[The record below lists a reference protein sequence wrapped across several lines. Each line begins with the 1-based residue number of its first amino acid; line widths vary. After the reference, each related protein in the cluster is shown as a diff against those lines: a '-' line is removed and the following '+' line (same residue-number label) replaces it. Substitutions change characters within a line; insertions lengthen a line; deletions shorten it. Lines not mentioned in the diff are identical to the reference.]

1 MKRILFFSILLA
13 LILVSI
19 TSAQEP
25 CPKAPENRTAWFDTC
40 KYLFP
45 GGDVKQGLPVRTP
58 DPEFP
63 ESARRQKLK
72 SGQAMVAVALNAQGT
87 VDDVKI
93 VSSSNPAFAQ
103 SSVAAVKQWTFKP
116 AMKDGS
122 PVAVQFEVETN
133 FRSY

>member
-1 MKRILFFSILLA
+1 MTRILSSILLA
-13 LILVSI
+13 FLFVSAAP
-19 TSAQEP
+19 AQES
-25 CPKAPENRTAWFDTC
+25 CPKAPEGRAAWFDTC

-45 GGDVKQGLPVRTP
+45 GGEVKRGLPIRTP

-72 SGQAMVAVALNAQGT
+72 SGQVVVAVALNAKGM

-93 VSSSNPAFAQ
+93 VSSSNPVFAQ
-103 SSVAAVKQWTFKP
+103 SSVAAVKQWAFNP

-133 FRSY
+133 FHTY